1 MGLHSS
7 LKRAE
12 KSRKFRSVWKR
23 VERIKWLLQKKNPE
37 EISVYNLPKIKIT
50 RMKTTKK
57 TKAKQEQEK
66 EKSEKSS

>member
-1 MGLHSS
+1 MMGLHSS

-12 KSRKFRSVWKR
+12 RSGRFRSVWKR
-23 VERIKWLLQKKNPE
+23 TERIKWLLQRKNLE
-37 EISVYNLPKIKIT
+37 EISVYNLPKIKLT

-57 TKAKQEQEK
+57 TKSKQEQ